1 MKNLLAQSPTG
12 GVDIGKEFW
21 LKPGLGIGDVTTYQ
35 TIGGI
40 VSIILKNVYILAG
53 ITLFFLLIFGGIGII
68 MGAGGGDPK
77 KTAQGQQAVTSALIG
92 FLVIFASYW
101 IIQIIQ
107 ILTGV
112 QILKP
117 GI

>member
-1 MKNLLAQSPTG
+1 MKNLLAQGPTE

-21 LKPGLGIGDVTTYQ
+21 LKPSLGIGGVPTYQ
-35 TIGGI
+35 TLGGI
-40 VSIILKNVYILAG
+40 VSILLKNAYIIAG
-53 ITLFFLLIFGGIGII
+53 VLLFFLLLFGGFGII

-107 ILTGV
+107 VVTGLN
-112 QILKP
+112 ILKP
-117 GI
+117 GF